1 MAVTHANVK
10 MVLVVV
16 VEVQMVA
23 SIWMS
28 VRLSIIHVRD
38 MLFVLMT
45 TVYMSVNVLMDILA
59 MGLNAMILTSVS
71 LGFTVVPYKVTV
83 SIMKGASYVNA
94 MMDLKKPP
102 MLMTSAKK
110 VIGFLTVI
118 LGHLRLFQFKKFC
131 RIVCRKLY

>member
-1 MAVTHANVK
+1 MAVTHANVE
-10 MVLVVV
+10 MVLVVG

-110 VIGFLTVI
+110 VIGF
-118 LGHLRLFQFKKFC
+118 
-131 RIVCRKLY
+131 

>member
-10 MVLVVV
+10 TVLVVV

-110 VIGFLTVI
+110 VIGF
-118 LGHLRLFQFKKFC
+118 
-131 RIVCRKLY
+131 

>member
-118 LGHLRLFQFKKFC
+118 LGHFKV
-131 RIVCRKLY
+131 IPI

>member
-1 MAVTHANVK
+1 MAVTHANVE
-10 MVLVVV
+10 MVLVVG

-118 LGHLRLFQFKKFC
+118 LGHFKV
-131 RIVCRKLY
+131 IPI

>member
-1 MAVTHANVK
+1 
-10 MVLVVV
+10 
-16 VEVQMVA
+16 MVA

-83 SIMKGASYVNA
+83 SITKAASYVNA

-118 LGHLRLFQFKKFC
+118 LGHFKV
-131 RIVCRKLY
+131 IPI

>member
-1 MAVTHANVK
+1 MAVTHANVE
-10 MVLVVV
+10 MVLVVG

-71 LGFTVVPYKVTV
+71 LGFTVVPYKVIV
-83 SIMKGASYVNA
+83 SITKGASYVNV
-94 MMDLKKPP
+94 MMDLKMPP
-102 MLMTSAKK
+102 MLTVSAKK
-110 VIGFLTVI
+110 VM
-118 LGHLRLFQFKKFC
+118 
-131 RIVCRKLY
+131 